1 MQRYFAI
8 TRLAMQR
15 QFTYRAA
22 LLAGL
27 LTNFFFG
34 LLRATVMIALYDQRG
49 QVAGISL
56 QDAVTYTGLTQ
67 AVIAFLM
74 LFSWFEVIDSVHT
87 GQVGAD
93 LLKPVSF
100 YGFWMAQDFGQAV
113 VNLALRGA
121 TILAFFALVYRISL
135 PHSAGQWLALGVSL
149 LLSWL
154 VSFAWRFLL
163 NLSAFWVTNAR
174 GLARLFFGL
183 SWMLSGFFM
192 PLKFY
197 PDWFARLA
205 YLTPFPH
212 MVNSLVEVYL
222 GLVQGPELVNTLLQ
236 QAAWGV
242 GLVILGQVA
251 LRAGVRRLVVQGG

>member
-1 MQRYFAI
+1 MQRYFAL

-22 LLAGL
+22 LVAGL

-34 LLRATVMIALYDQRG
+34 LLRATIMIALYDQRR

-56 QDAVTYTGLTQ
+56 QDAITYTGLTQ
-67 AVIAFLM
+67 AIIAFLM
-74 LFSWFEVIDSVHT
+74 LFSWFDIIDSIHT

-113 VNLALRGA
+113 VNLGLRGIA
-121 TILAFFALVYRISL
+121 ILAFFALVYQISF
-135 PHSAGQWLALGVSL
+135 PTSAGHWLALALCL

-183 SWMLSGFFM
+183 SWLLSGFFM

-212 MVNSLVEVYL
+212 MVNTLVEVYL
-222 GLVQGPELVNTLLQ
+222 GLLDGPALVNALLA
-236 QAAWGV
+236 QAAWGL
-242 GLVILGQVA
+242 GLVIVGQII
-251 LRAGVRRLVVQGG
+251 LQAGVRRLVVQGG